1 MNIQKQELEGS
12 SNNYFLWDAETL
24 LRRYTAERYSGTLS
38 GLSGLCR
45 DAFRIEGN
53 IGNNSFSYI
62 PGRSLSV
69 APVCE
74 YRKNSVIESGEE
86 IAFADVWDNE
96 LRLSSGLKNAFVGMT
111 GGSGTPFYL
120 CDNHNL
126 VLEGWSMVKSYIPP
140 LILVHLDQHRD
151 DAVFEGSFDNF
162 LTESRICDY
171 IDFAKRAEWIDVE
184 HLSFTES
191 IDFEED
197 IQLPD
202 NRRFILNIDLD
213 LFAPEVTHIS
223 LKDKINLIKKV
234 IPRTELI
241 TIATSPGFIEQSRAI
256 PLAELLISYL

>member
-1 MNIQKQELEGS
+1 MNIQKRELQGS
-12 SNNYFLWDAETL
+12 SNNYFLWDAEAL
-24 LRRYTAERYSGTLS
+24 LSRYTAERYSGTLN

-45 DAFRIEGN
+45 DAFKIEGN

-86 IAFADVWDNE
+86 IVFADRWDDE
-96 LRLSSGLKNAFVGMT
+96 LRECFGLKSAFVGMT

-126 VLEGWSMVKSYIPP
+126 VLEAWNMVKLYTPR
-140 LILVHLDQHRD
+140 LTLVHLDQHRD
-151 DAVFEGSFDNF
+151 DAVFDGSFDNF

-171 IDFAKRAEWIDVE
+171 IDFAKRAEWINTE

-197 IQLPD
+197 VPLPD
-202 NRRFILNIDLD
+202 DGRFILNIDLD

-223 LKDKINLIKKV
+223 LEDKIDLIKKV
-234 IPRTELI
+234 MPRTELI
-241 TIATSPGFIEQSRAI
+241 TIATSPGFIEASRAI